1 MACLDAEREL
11 RKVPG
16 LQEQAY
22 RVARGIHKGVLK
34 GGSPARKT
42 ADVLHG
48 RWLGH
53 PLHVALT
60 DATLGAWV
68 LGSVLDCLALVTGRA
83 SAEECADRLIDIGNV
98 TAVPTAL
105 SGLTDF
111 TTIPE
116 DVVATGATHGL
127 LNVCGFLCNL
137 ASSAAR
143 KAGLRPFGVLLSAGA
158 TVGLL
163 ASAWLGGELVYRHRV
178 GVNRTVAAEGLNDWF
193 PVLDEGQLPED
204 THVGVDV
211 DGTPVLLYRHEGV
224 IYAMG
229 AVCGHA
235 AGSLEL
241 GTIAG
246 TQVTCPLHQSVYD
259 MRDGSVVHS
268 PSLYPEPT
276 YDVRVREGKIEIKAK
291 VEQ

>member
-1 MACLDAEREL
+1 MARMNAERVL

-16 LQEQAY
+16 LQEQAH
-22 RVARGIHKGVLK
+22 RIARGIHKEVLK
-34 GGSPARKT
+34 GGRPARTT

-53 PLHVALT
+53 PLHAALT
-60 DATLGAWV
+60 DATVGAWV
-68 LGSVLDCLALVTGRA
+68 LGSVLDCLALLSGRP
-83 SAEECADRLIDIGNV
+83 SAEKCADRLIDIGNI

-116 DVVATGATHGL
+116 EAMASGATHGL

-143 KAGLRPFGVLLSAGA
+143 KAGLRPLGVLLSAGA

-163 ASAWLGGELVYRHRV
+163 ASAWLGGELMCQHRV
-178 GVNRTVAAEGLNDWF
+178 GVNRTRKAEGLEDWI
-193 PVLDEGQLPED
+193 PVLDESQLPDD
-204 THVGVDV
+204 THVGIDV
-211 DGTPVLLYRHEGV
+211 DDTPVLLYRHGGV

-235 AGSLEL
+235 AGALEL
-241 GTIAG
+241 GTFEDRH
-246 TQVTCPLHQSVYD
+246 VTCPLHQSVYD
-259 MRDGSVVHS
+259 VRDGSVVHS

-276 YDVRVREGKIEIKAK
+276 YDVRVREGKIELKAK
-291 VEQ
+291 GE